1 MLQRRQKVPAATNT
15 CCSQRNKFKKKK
27 KILKKILK
35 ILKKGRLESGQNCRW
50 WSEVLCTHWAGDG
63 NLKVKVAQSCLTLC
77 DPMNYSPWN
86 SLGQNTGVGSLSLLQ
101 QIFPTQGS
109 NWGLLHCRWILYQL
123 SYLSSTQDGNLSL
136 SNSTDNAGVLIKC
149 HRLFPSVTH
158 HADCDSVSIPENSH
172 SPRTHITMTQC
183 YPPGFA
189 MCKSV

>member
-1 MLQRRQKVPAATNT
+1 MVEWSAVYPLSKWW
-15 CCSQRNKFKKKK
+15 
-27 KILKKILK
+27 
-35 ILKKGRLESGQNCRW
+35 ESK
-50 WSEVLCTHWAGDG
+50 SESRSVVSDSLWPHE
-63 NLKVKVAQSCLTLC
+63 L
-77 DPMNYSPWN
+77 YSPWN

-101 QIFPTQGS
+101 QIFPSQGS

-136 SNSTDNAGVLIKC
+136 PNSTDNAGVQIKC

-158 HADCDSVSIPENSH
+158 HPDCDSVSIPENSH
-172 SPRTHITMTQC
+172 SPRSHITMTQC